1 MQELIDNNPRIK
13 HVFDI
18 AFRLEGLTRHA
29 SKHAAGIVISPE
41 PIDEVLPVYIPPKTN
56 ELVTQYAMTELES
69 IGFLKIDFLGLKNL
83 TLIDRVLHLVKN
95 IHTISLDMNKLPLD
109 DQKTFELICEA
120 KHQAYSNLNPVD

>member
-1 MQELIDNNPRIK
+1 MSSNPK
-13 HVFDI
+13 VQKLFDI

-41 PIDEVLPVYIPPKTN
+41 PIDEVLPVYIPPKSN

-83 TLIDRVLHLVKN
+83 TLN
-95 IHTISLDMNKLPLD
+95 
-109 DQKTFELICEA
+109 
-120 KHQAYSNLNPVD
+120 